1 MFISLKL
8 VKGFSSC
15 RAIIPQ
21 VCISR
26 IPAFAFWHIPP
37 KHKGS
42 SSASTT
48 DDQLTSLIYFV
59 NDSEF
64 AYGSSR
70 ANQSLELASPNM
82 MTTIPGRDP
91 VGPPSPQV

>member
-1 MFISLKL
+1 MFIFHSNWS
-8 VKGFSSC
+8 KGFQ
-15 RAIIPQ
+15 AAGLYIPQ
-21 VCISR
+21 ICISR

-59 NDSEF
+59 NDSELLTVHRERINLW
-64 AYGSSR
+64 S
-70 ANQSLELASPNM
+70 
-82 MTTIPGRDP
+82 
-91 VGPPSPQV
+91 